1 MPISKVRINIPKN
14 PSEKISLAQKVNVKH
29 VADGDASPLKLLQAN
44 SWDTVG
50 PAADECFIVHGQAEE
65 MSRKAEELYRKRD
78 ALLLKIDDALKS
90 SRNLLMGVYRSEPK
104 KLGEWGFEVDDTP
117 RPAKA
122 KKPQV

>member
-1 MPISKVRINIPKN
+1 MPNPKIRINIPKN
-14 PSEKISLAQKVNVKH
+14 PAEKIALAQKVNGKH
-29 VADGDASPLKLLQAN
+29 VADGNTSPLKLMQGN

-50 PAADECFIVHGQAEE
+50 PVADECYHVHGQAEE
-65 MSRKAEELYRKRD
+65 MSRKAEELYRQRD
-78 ALLLKIDDALKS
+78 AMLLKIDDALKS
-90 SRNLLMGVYRSEPK
+90 SRDLLMGVYRSEPK